1 MQGDHLSAKVT
12 LAGCAQDASEYAG
25 DFLTLESSKGIPCMD
40 KPSDSCNSSRL
51 LLLVGIMALP
61 STLACG
67 FDDDKIHI
75 LLYVRVDPLFFLCTA
90 DFYQQG

>member
-12 LAGCAQDASEYAG
+12 LAGSAQYASEYAG
-25 DFLTLESSKGIPCMD
+25 DFLTLESSKGIPCTD
-40 KPSDSCNSSRL
+40 KPSDCCNSRL
-51 LLLVGIMALP
+51 WLLLVEITALP

-67 FDDDKIHI
+67 FDGDKIHI
-75 LLYVRVDPLFFLCTA
+75 LLYVRVDPSFLLSTA